1 MHLFPVRHHSP
12 RASAVLRGF
21 LDAVQPEVVLVE
33 GPSDATSLV
42 EVLVDNDT
50 EPPVAILGFRTD
62 GTPGS
67 SLWPFA
73 SYSPEYVAIQWAVA
87 HGRRAAF
94 IDIPT
99 GTSLASHDREHVDID
114 DAGADEDAAGAVPE
128 ASMSD
133 LCAERT
139 GFRSFEEFWEASFEA
154 PAHDLDSFRSAL
166 LAYADLVRSEDRNTF
181 HRARDAFM
189 SREIEALMASGV
201 PSDKIAVVL
210 GAAHA
215 AAIVA
220 GDVDRSLE
228 ATLPLPVQSSVT
240 VIPFSFPRLAKQLG
254 YGAGNRA
261 PHFYQRAHDAGC
273 DYHRATLEA
282 LITFTEHLRLRGF
295 AASLAD
301 TIEAYRLAILLA
313 DVRGKSAPGLDEVR
327 EAAVATMCRGDAT
340 HIDSFL
346 WSAVVGK
353 HVGRVASRI
362 GRNAL
367 QEEFWREVKERRL
380 PGTDAPETFALH
392 LNNNIEVGTSV
403 FLHRL
408 RLTGIPYATF
418 QGTRG
423 TAAGSSRAD
432 EAAGGFAAL
441 SRARE
446 SWEAQWT
453 PATDVGLV
461 ERIVYGNSLQEVAT
475 RTLDERL
482 QNAATTGDAAE
493 VLVESV
499 IAACPQT
506 LSSALQACDGFAAVD
521 DDLPSLARACRAL
534 SGLSAYGTSRSRSAG
549 SDTVISDLCRKTFAR
564 AVLRVR
570 DACAGNDEAMP
581 PVTEALR
588 TVHDVALSQ
597 PLVDKGAWI
606 DAARGLVD
614 SYQVNP
620 IASGLACGLLYLAQ
634 AIGEQEIAQIVGQRL
649 SNTLEPEKSAS
660 FLAGFFDVNA
670 LVIVKNRPVVEAL
683 DAFIQTIEAERF
695 RNVLPTL
702 RRAFAVLGATER
714 RYLLENV
721 LAIRNLSD
729 HGKSA
734 QQILNQKDKH
744 TLKSIAGDLSKA
756 IDELD
761 DLL

>member
-12 RASAVLRGF
+12 RASAVLRGL
-21 LDAVQPEVVLVE
+21 LDAVQPDLVLVE
-33 GPSDATSLV
+33 GPSDATP
-42 EVLVDNDT
+42 LVDILADTET

-73 SYSPEYVAIQWAVA
+73 SYSPEYVALRWAQT
-87 HGRRAAF
+87 HQRRAAF

-99 GTSLASHDREHVDID
+99 GTSLASHDGEHVDVES
-114 DAGADEDAAGAVPE
+114 DAGGEDENLPAPPTINQ
-128 ASMSD
+128 

-139 GFRSFEEFWEASFEA
+139 GYRSFEEFWEASFEA
-154 PAHDLDSFRSAL
+154 PAHDLGGFRAAL
-166 LAYADLVRSEDRNTF
+166 MAYADLVRGEDRDSF
-181 HRARDAFM
+181 HRARDAYM
-189 SREIEALMASGV
+189 SREIEAQMSSGV
-201 PSDKIAVVL
+201 APQKVVVVL

-228 ATLPLPVQSSVT
+228 ATLPPPVQSSVT
-240 VIPFSFPRLAKQLG
+240 VIPFSFPRLAQQLG

-261 PHFYQRAHDAGC
+261 PQFYQRAHDAGC

-313 DVRGKSAPGLDEVR
+313 DVRGKSAPGLDELR

-346 WSAVVGK
+346 WSTVIGK
-353 HVGRVASRI
+353 NVGRVASRI

-367 QEEFWREVKERRL
+367 QEEFWREVRERRL
-380 PGTDAPETFALH
+380 PGTDAAERFALH
-392 LNNNIEVGTSV
+392 LHNEIEIGTSI

-408 RLTGIPYATF
+408 RLAGIPYATF
-418 QGTRG
+418 HGTRG
-423 TAAGSSRAD
+423 TATGSARTE

-453 PATDVGLV
+453 PATDAGLV
-461 ERIVYGNSLQEVAT
+461 ERIVFGNTLQDVAT
-475 RTLDERL
+475 RRLDEQL
-482 QNAATTGDAAE
+482 QAATTTGDAAD
-493 VLVESV
+493 VVVESV

-506 LSSALQACDGFAAVD
+506 LASALHACDTFATVD

-534 SGLSAYGTSRSRSAG
+534 AGLSAYGTSRTRSSG
-549 SDTVISDLCRKTFAR
+549 TDRVIPDLCRKTFSR
-564 AVLRVR
+564 AVLRVG
-570 DACAGNDEAMP
+570 DACTGTDDAMP

-588 TVHDVALSQ
+588 TLHDVAISQ
-597 PLVDKGAWI
+597 PIVDKDAWLNS
-606 DAARGLVD
+606 ARGLVE

-620 IASGLACGLLYLAQ
+620 LASGLACGLLYLAQ
-634 AIGEQEIAQIVGQRL
+634 VIGEHEISRIVGQRL
-649 SNTLEPEKSAS
+649 SNTLEPDKSAS
-660 FLAGFFDVNA
+660 FLAGFLEVNA
-670 LVIVKNRPVVEAL
+670 MVIVKNRPVVDAL
-683 DAFIQTIEAERF
+683 DTFIQSIEAERF

-721 LAIRNLSD
+721 LALRSLSNQ
-729 HGKSA
+729 GRSA
-734 QQILNQKDKH
+734 QQILNEKDREK
-744 TLKSIAGDLSKA
+744 LKSIAGDLSNT